1 MSDIILNALEIDG
14 TPSKLNADGCVV
26 GLNAETLTELISY
39 NSFNIFTNPD
49 KTGGEKNGITYSFLG
64 NTVTVSGST
73 SSVASYYSLYE
84 NLNAVPSWI
93 ELGKKYY
100 IKFSGSQVSL
110 RIYDSSASK
119 IFETTSDGEFTV
131 PNNLSGCIIR
141 LFVSKNTN
149 NVNEVIKLPA
159 FLLAKSNADIMSDI
173 SQLPN
178 PTGVLAEGSDLNSVT
193 SAGVWLINSSWTYDN
208 RPYAENRAAILE
220 VIKTG
225 SGVLV
230 QKLARYDGSLSYF
243 RTSDTYGSFADRE
256 WHGTGTENGALPSGT
271 DLNDVTDSGTW
282 LLNSGGETTYS
293 NKPYA
298 ENRAAILEV
307 IGTGTKIVVQRLT
320 RYDGSLSYFRTSD
333 TYGSFADREWHG
345 TGTENGALPS
355 GTDLNDV
362 TDSGTWLLNSGGE
375 TTYSN
380 KPYAENRA
388 AILEVIGTGTKI
400 VVQRLTRYDGLGCWF
415 RVSDTYGSFADREWH
430 DGAGESNTYNNTYET
445 NVYENEYNITCSPT
459 ITTDTNNYLASTGD
473 TTDRTSAI
481 QTMLN
486 NTGIC
491 HLGPGVFYVT
501 GVQMPDD
508 SMLIGSGNATQV
520 ILASS
525 VNDGCAVALGN
536 SCTVR
541 DIRFMGIASGTR
553 TGSQTVGTRH
563 GILFSATA
571 DAEQNATNRK
581 RCFIDGCQFWYF
593 AGGAITCTNT
603 GGRIYS
609 NILVNNC
616 IIYGC
621 DAGINVAYYSEFH
634 RFTNVSVNYCYY
646 GCICNGGN
654 CNFTNCSF
662 SKNII
667 GILMDNGASQS
678 PNNSHGVFSACTV
691 CHSGDNNDGVAIKI
705 LNNRN
710 GEIFQGIQVHFGSIV
725 VDSSRAIRFVG
736 CQFGNAVPFEL
747 TDNTL
752 LTFSD
757 CSVYSASTS
766 TVVHTGNTAL
776 HFDRCYLY
784 DGTAFDPTA

>member
-298 ENRAAILEV
+298 EN
-307 IGTGTKIVVQRLT
+307 K
-320 RYDGSLSYFRTSD
+320 
-333 TYGSFADREWHG
+333 
-345 TGTENGALPS
+345 
-355 GTDLNDV
+355 
-362 TDSGTWLLNSGGE
+362 
-375 TTYSN
+375 
-380 KPYAENRA
+380 A